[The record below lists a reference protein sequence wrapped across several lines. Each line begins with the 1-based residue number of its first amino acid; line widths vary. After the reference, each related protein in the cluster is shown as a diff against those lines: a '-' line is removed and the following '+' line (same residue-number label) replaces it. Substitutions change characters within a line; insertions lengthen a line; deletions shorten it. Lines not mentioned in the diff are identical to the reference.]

1 MKDISKFDNLSKD
14 KRIKNIIKRVS
25 DKHFFVFSYMEK
37 SVIYKELNDILNEK
51 FGHKINL
58 YINKYK
64 TEYNNFIEVNNGA
77 IVLNGLDNNPY
88 IYIRDIILNHVIYNK
103 IDDDFKM
110 IGNIYYCSNYLS
122 TDYDILKHSK
132 NNSELLLMTNS
143 LIRSMIEEYSN
154 EYKDE
159 YELSLDSNISKEARE
174 QLEIANKVLDEYY
187 KSGTYD
193 ELNRII
199 EVFTSMGQK
208 EYLSKEELA
217 LLSLDEIL
225 RENIYTINQQEDK
238 NAVFF
243 FKHLKQ
249 FVDVFYP
256 EYSKWIHLSYNNK
269 SIIINN
275 RVVKENN
282 LFIDILMQE
291 IEKIENVK
299 NIARELITDEQLA
312 IFNDNKYSYNKLD
325 LYLYYKLSNLDRY
338 LKGNNDLKIINYPE
352 WKKVY
357 YNKDEIGI
365 FRDYNSFEGLINNN
379 QFIKTIEKYVK
390 TNNKNHDALYSVMKM
405 LNDAYSSDFNL
416 IIDRNYQQSDKFG
429 ESDEKNIYLYVE
441 ACNDKISIIA
451 TIFHEFRHLIQHR
464 EVENSNNIY
473 DKKGYKYIMMNI
485 MGDEVNRRYISST
498 DTSGYVNKYHYAYQ
512 PVEYDAEIFSQ
523 NLLRAVVNEFANP
536 IDIDYEKYFSD
547 TMMDN
552 KYIDMDKY
560 SIRLYKNYMDINK
573 IDDYIKKDKEAYNKI
588 IKKIDDMETYD
599 DALEIVKLPYFS
611 LISTED
617 KVSVYKVLCG
627 NLVNLDYKED
637 EGLLYINNRS
647 FQIEEM
653 NHYEV
658 IEAMLMIEAI
668 EKVKNKEISFKDINK
683 YIYNES
689 RRYKI
694 DEVNCFNVYAVYNY
708 YRCFDKYLW
717 LVNKDKQKVK
727 CKSK

>member
-416 IIDRNYQQSDKFG
+416 IIDRNYQQSDKLG

-473 DKKGYKYIMMNI
+473 DKKGHKYIMMNI